1 MVEVGCNTEES
12 LELIR
17 RRQELF
23 NTSMVQL
30 ETINAAVLRD
40 EPTRHAK
47 ATALRADIMKKQFRV
62 PRFDQ
67 YCEVCEKE
75 LLNVTVSQYE
85 RHVKSHEKEK
95 SQRKEK
101 VTYKCENC
109 GKEFKNNKF
118 NYEKHQSKCLR
129 DKPEVKTVKTDIKVQ
144 CDICKKVLTTNQA
157 NINLHIKSCKRKKFE
172 KENKEKE
179 AKEKVYTCELCTRQ
193 VKGTLNFER
202 HMKKCKL
209 ESGAE
214 QEKKAKEVK
223 VVKKLRVVKKCEFC
237 GKCWCHMDNYRAHR
251 IDCEKRNSKKNKEN
265 IVEKHIVKNNE
276 FKCFVCEN
284 IFNSFA
290 DLNSHNVIHHTID
303 TNRHTTRGTT
313 IED

>member
-95 SQRKEK
+95 SQRKGK
-101 VTYKCENC
+101 SKHTSVKTVGKNLKTINSTTKNTRANVYVTS
-109 GKEFKNNKF
+109 
-118 NYEKHQSKCLR
+118 QRL
-129 DKPEVKTVKTDIKVQ
+129 KTVKTDIKVQ

-209 ESGAE
+209 ESGVE

-265 IVEKHIVKNNE
+265 IVEKTY
-276 FKCFVCEN
+276 CEK
-284 IFNSFA
+284 
-290 DLNSHNVIHHTID
+290 
-303 TNRHTTRGTT
+303 
-313 IED
+313 